1 MEKNSSKKGDIKI
14 SLLGLLIGIS
24 LIVAGVYGIVSNKIE
39 NQEYKNSTDI
49 RTVNAVVE
57 ECRRKDEKNDADIL
71 IRSEYNTIQRF
82 PLLLTEQLT
91 KEGLILFSVRTS

>member
-57 ECRRKDEKNDADIL
+57 DVAERMKKMML
-71 IRSEYNTIQRF
+71 IS
-82 PLLLTEQLT
+82 
-91 KEGLILFSVRTS
+91 

>member
-24 LIVAGVYGIVSNKIE
+24 LIVAGVYGISYSV
-39 NQEYKNSTDI
+39 Q
-49 RTVNAVVE
+49 
-57 ECRRKDEKNDADIL
+57 
-71 IRSEYNTIQRF
+71 NTIQRF